1 MSASTFNIY
10 RQIAIKDYYNN
21 KNMTII
27 RIVRNVHPQ
36 SEYKTLINF
45 QNSYKL
51 KILSLKA

>member
-1 MSASTFNIY
+1 MSSTTFNIY

-36 SEYKTLINF
+36 SEYKTH
-45 QNSYKL
+45 SYKL